1 MKQISVLMTVYNTER
16 YLNESVNSILNQ
28 IYKNFEFIIVD
39 DFSTDKSREILKNYK
54 DKKIK
59 LFSKKAYWK
68 NFSFKFWFKKV

>member
-54 DKKIK
+54 YEI
-59 LFSKKAYWK
+59 S
-68 NFSFKFWFKKV
+68 